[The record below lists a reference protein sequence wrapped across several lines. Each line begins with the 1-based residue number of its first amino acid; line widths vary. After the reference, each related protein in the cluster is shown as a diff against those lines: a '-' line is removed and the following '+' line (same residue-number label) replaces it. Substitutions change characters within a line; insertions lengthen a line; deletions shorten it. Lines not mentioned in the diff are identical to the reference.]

1 VLSLLFATLGL
12 VLSRATEDTNAGDLP
27 LFVVER
33 SRVIWPRKCQ
43 RRETGAPPEMQ
54 SRIRKELGEKGLF
67 VGDGRVDE
75 VAFEPPECM
84 LGECGRGQ
92 FAVPLS
98 VSESERYG
106 LVIAAGR
113 IDRSAVRPLRL
124 ASIEGTDPDGLR
136 PGLRPPAEAPPPCGD
151 PPPDAAGSPGAGQL
165 VTCLG
170 YLERSGELGVQV
182 QGRGQLQE
190 NGLGRYVS
198 VRFRVLAR
206 DEGKLVPG
214 QWHTQP
220 RGQGTRL
227 PVPVAVLPGKA
238 RDVRV
243 LWLRREGICCP
254 SASSAWVT
262 EVGAQAREGLRHVAG
277 FGQPCD

>member
-1 VLSLLFATLGL
+1 VLSVLFTALGL
-12 VLSRATEDTNAGDLP
+12 VLAGPTEGASADDLS

-33 SRVIWPRKCQ
+33 SRVIWPEKCQ
-43 RRETGAPPEMQ
+43 RGKSPAPPEMQ
-54 SRIRKELGEKGLF
+54 SRIRKELGQRGLF
-67 VGDGRVDE
+67 VGDGRLDE
-75 VAFEPPECM
+75 VGFEPAECM

-92 FAVPLS
+92 YAVPLS

-106 LVIAAGR
+106 LVIAAG
-113 IDRSAVRPLRL
+113 DLTRSKLRPLTL

-136 PGLRPPAEAPPPCGD
+136 PGLRSPPDPPPPCG
-151 PPPDAAGSPGAGQL
+151 PPPPELAGPPGAGQL

-170 YLERSGELGVQV
+170 YLERGGELGVQV

-190 NGLGRYVS
+190 NGLGLYVA
-198 VRFRVLAR
+198 VRFRMLER
-206 DEGKLVPG
+206 REGKLVPG
-214 QWHTQP
+214 QWHPQP

-227 PVPVAVLPGKA
+227 PVPVAVLPGK
-238 RDVRV
+238 DVRV

-262 EVGAQAREGLRHVAG
+262 HVGSQVKEGPRRVAG

>member
-1 VLSLLFATLGL
+1 VRSALLTTLG
-12 VLSRATEDTNAGDLP
+12 VLAAGAADGDRAVDLP

-33 SRVIWPRKCQ
+33 SRVIWPEKCQ
-43 RRETGAPPEMQ
+43 RGKSPAPPDMQ
-54 SRIRKELGEKGLF
+54 SRIRKELGPSALF
-67 VGDGRVDE
+67 VGDGRLDE
-75 VAFEPPECM
+75 VGFQPAECM

-106 LVIAAGR
+106 LVIPAGELT
-113 IDRSAVRPLRL
+113 RSKLRPLKL

-136 PGLRPPAEAPPPCGD
+136 PGLRSPPEAPPPCG
-151 PPPDAAGSPGAGQL
+151 PPPPEPAGSPGAGQL

-170 YLERSGELGVQV
+170 YLDRSGELGVQV

-190 NGLGRYVS
+190 NGLGLYVV
-198 VRFRVLAR
+198 VRFRMLER
-206 DEGKLVPG
+206 HEGKLIPG
-214 QWHTQP
+214 QWHAQP

-227 PVPVAVLPGKA
+227 PVPVAVLPGKLA
-238 RDVRV
+238 RV
-243 LWLRREGICCP
+243 LWLRREGVCCP

-262 EVGAQAREGLRHVAG
+262 NVGSPVREGPRHVAG

>member
-1 VLSLLFATLGL
+1 MDA
-12 VLSRATEDTNAGDLP
+12 NAGDLP

-54 SRIRKELGEKGLF
+54 SRIRKELGERGLF

-113 IDRSAVRPLRL
+113 IDRSAVRPLKL
-124 ASIEGTDPDGLR
+124 ASVEGTDPDGLR

-151 PPPDAAGSPGAGQL
+151 PPPDAAGPPGAGQL

-214 QWHTQP
+214 QWHAQP

-227 PVPVAVLPGKA
+227 PVPVAVLPGK
-238 RDVRV
+238 DVRV

-262 EVGAQAREGLRHVAG
+262 EVGPRVRDGPRHVAG

>member
-1 VLSLLFATLGL
+1 MLPVLFATLGL
-12 VLSRATEDTNAGDLP
+12 VLSGPTEHANTADLP

-33 SRVIWPRKCQ
+33 SRVIWPEKCQ
-43 RRETGAPPEMQ
+43 RADSAVPSQMQ
-54 SRIRKELGEKGLF
+54 SRIRKELGQTGLL
-67 VGDGRVDE
+67 VGDGRADDVT
-75 VAFEPPECM
+75 FQPPECM

-106 LVIAAGR
+106 LLIAGGG
-113 IDRSAVRPLRL
+113 IDRGKLHPLRL

-136 PGLRPPAEAPPPCGD
+136 PGLRPPAEPLPPCGAPPPD
-151 PPPDAAGSPGAGQL
+151 PRGSPGGGAL

-170 YLERSGELGVQV
+170 YLERSGELGVQI
-182 QGRGQLQE
+182 QGRGRLQE
-190 NGLGRYVS
+190 NGLGQYVL
-198 VRFRVLAR
+198 VRFRMLER
-206 DEGKLVPG
+206 HEGKLVPG
-214 QWHTQP
+214 QWHAQP
-220 RGQGTRL
+220 RGQGNRL
-227 PVPVAVLPGKA
+227 PVPVAVLPGK
-238 RDVRV
+238 DVRV

-262 EVGAQAREGLRHVAG
+262 QVGAQVREGPRHVAG